1 MHSKSI
7 ETRQD
12 PFFDPEADGYSRDAP
27 ATGVRL
33 VAWLLLPP
41 VSGLECAA
49 ALRRAGFG
57 LRPKSQPGIAELT
70 REGEL
75 IRVPLAQ
82 RLAPQVLIT
91 ILTKAGIGPARFV
104 ELLND

>member
-1 MHSKSI
+1 MHPKST
-7 ETRQD
+7 ESREN
-12 PFFDPEADGYSRDAP
+12 FVSDPEADGYSRGAP

-33 VAWLLLPP
+33 VSWLILPP

-57 LRPKSQPGIAELT
+57 LGPKSQPGIAELT
-70 REGEL
+70 RDGEL

-91 ILTKAGIGPARFV
+91 ILSKAGIGPARFL